1 MIYLEIE
8 PYCHECQDFSADVVK
23 SEKKLSDDGEVSRTN
38 AAVRCEYRNRCR
50 AIRRYLEQKVK
61 VKEESE

>member
-8 PYCHECQDFSADVVK
+8 PYCDDCHDFSPDVVK
-23 SEKKLSDDGEVSRTN
+23 PERSHTPDGSVAWTSTT
-38 AAVRCEYRNRCR
+38 VRCEYRNRCR
-50 AIRRYLEQKVK
+50 AIRRYLEQKMK